1 LKPYRSWNVTGLPSP
16 CPALVHIESTPRF
29 RKCSTIRSSVAVPEA
44 SSLVAL
50 VDEQL
55 PEIVGDAVGAAD
67 LVGDHH
73 EPDRRLF
80 GID

>member
-1 LKPYRSWNVTGLPSP
+1 M
-16 CPALVHIESTPRF
+16 
-29 RKCSTIRSSVAVPEA
+29 SSF
-44 SSLVAL
+44 
-50 VDEQL
+50 

-67 LVGDHH
+67 LVDDHH